1 MHQSE
6 IDMTHLDMMT
16 GGDVALARE
25 VLGIFRNQ
33 TDLWGRLLDPASE
46 ATQWAD
52 ACHTIKGA
60 ARSIGAARLADAC
73 EAGELRGRAGG
84 VSRAEASVL
93 ISAVRD
99 RMIETL
105 EALAIVEHNLAQ
117 SEVFCSS
124 NASSS

>member
-6 IDMTHLDMMT
+6 IDMSHLDVMT

-25 VLGIFRNQ
+25 VLAIFRHQ
-33 TDLWGRLLDPASE
+33 TELWGRLLDPASDNG
-46 ATQWAD
+46 QWAD

-73 EAGELRGRAGG
+73 EAGEIRGREGDVG
-84 VSRAEASVL
+84 RSEASVL
-93 ISAVRD
+93 LSAIKD

-105 EALAIVEHNLAQ
+105 EALAIVEHDLAQ
-117 SEVFCSS
+117 SEDFRSS